1 MGDWPHVLGG
11 EADEAKCVNVDLKGW
26 LSLAL
31 FSAGDVC
38 VIVWESE
45 REICVRVCESLREGE
60 RKTESARDE
69 GRKIKTKEDMCVTME
84 V

>member
-31 FSAGDVC
+31 FSASDVC
-38 VIVWESE
+38 VIV
-45 REICVRVCESLREGE
+45 
-60 RKTESARDE
+60 
-69 GRKIKTKEDMCVTME
+69 
-84 V
+84 